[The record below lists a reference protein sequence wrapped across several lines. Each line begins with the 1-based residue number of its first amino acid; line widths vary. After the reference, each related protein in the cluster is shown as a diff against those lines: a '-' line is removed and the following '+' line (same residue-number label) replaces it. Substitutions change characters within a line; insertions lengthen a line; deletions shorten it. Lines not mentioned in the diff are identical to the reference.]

1 MKSLIALTALVA
13 TLSMPAF
20 ADCANATATRSAQ
33 TEIETTYAGHHSEMQ
48 ADIVGTAQ
56 DAGFTTLLAAAEA
69 AGLVDALRGDGP
81 LTVFAPTDEAFAALG
96 EDTIATLLEPENK
109 DQLAAILSYHVIAG
123 RVEAADLVGKTTEA
137 ETLNGTVSIDGTD
150 GVKVNSATVIQADVE
165 ASNGIIHVIDTVLI
179 P

>member
-1 MKSLIALTALVA
+1 MKSLIASTALVA

-69 AGLVDALRGDGP
+69 A
-81 LTVFAPTDEAFAALG
+81 
-96 EDTIATLLEPENK
+96 
-109 DQLAAILSYHVIAG
+109 
-123 RVEAADLVGKTTEA
+123 
-137 ETLNGTVSIDGTD
+137 
-150 GVKVNSATVIQADVE
+150 
-165 ASNGIIHVIDTVLI
+165 
-179 P
+179 